1 MQKESRECNLLIPIC
16 IVATAGIG
24 LWALRHGL
32 VKQGS
37 FQEIIPSLRP
47 VAVCGVMPSAE
58 YVHGPHERNSDAQGI
73 VNAVVR
79 SHFRHLFR
87 LNGRSV
93 RILHMHTVINW
104 YEGFFVHRARV
115 ALIYILIVVSFF
127 AVFMPRFHLDA
138 SGDSLLL
145 ENDEDLRYYR
155 SIRARYGSDDYL
167 VITFSPEQDLFSVAA
182 LQDIQSLRDEL
193 AAMGGFSSVTTILDV
208 PLIDS
213 PRISL
218 DELRVE
224 VPTLLSERTDRELA
238 RQELTESS
246 LYRQLLTSIDGR
258 TTALLAKFQLDPA
271 YVELAHQRDV
281 LRERQL
287 TMTLTPDEK
296 HQIAILSKQISEKR
310 AVITYRQQADIAQV
324 REILDRY
331 REHAEIR
338 LGGIPMIVTDMLDYI
353 KRDVVVFGAGILL
366 FLIVLL
372 TAIFMRPRW
381 VILSMA
387 SCLMSVV
394 IMTGLLGLTD
404 FPVTVVSA
412 NFVALLLIFSLSITV
427 HLIVRYR
434 ELHVQHPDGE
444 QAWLVMTTMR
454 DKFLP
459 CLFTTLTTI
468 VAFASLLV
476 SGIRPVIDFGWMMV
490 AGLVVVMIM
499 AFTVFPAGLM
509 LLEAGSPQQR
519 RSITAM
525 ITGMLAGWVERRQI
539 IVAVVFLV
547 VGVISLYGMS
557 QITVENRFI
566 DNFKD
571 TTEIY
576 RGMVKI
582 DQELGGTTPLDVI
595 IDADPAYFIDESEV
609 ADNSEDAEFEDEFED
624 DFADEWADDIDSG
637 DLGATSY
644 WYNTFQL
651 RNVARVHDYLDSL
664 PETGKVLSIAT
675 AIDTLQTI
683 NDDEEVST
691 FWLSI
696 LYKKLPES
704 VKSVLFDP
712 FMSADGNQV
721 RFSIR
726 VFESNK
732 DLRRGELLD
741 KIRTHLTGE
750 MGYAP
755 ERVHLTGMLVL
766 YNNVLQSLYKSQIL
780 TLGFVFGVILIMFL
794 LLYRSLSLALI
805 ALVPNLLAA
814 AAVLGLMGLL
824 SIPLDIMTITIAAI
838 VIGIGVD
845 DTIHYLHRFKI
856 EYDIDQNYH
865 SAAQR
870 SHGSIG
876 RAMYYTSIIIS
887 IGFSI
892 LVLSNFLPT
901 IYFGILT
908 GFAMLF
914 AMVANLTI
922 LPLLLIWFRPLG
934 ETRNQA

>member
-1 MQKESRECNLLIPIC
+1 MQTVIDWYESLFIRRAKVGWIC
-16 IVATAGIG
+16 IVVVIG
-24 LWALRHGL
+24 
-32 VKQGS
+32 
-37 FQEIIPSLRP
+37 
-47 VAVCGVMPSAE
+47 
-58 YVHGPHERNSDAQGI
+58 
-73 VNAVVR
+73 
-79 SHFRHLFR
+79 
-87 LNGRSV
+87 
-93 RILHMHTVINW
+93 
-104 YEGFFVHRARV
+104 
-115 ALIYILIVVSFF
+115 FF
-127 AVFMPRFHLDA
+127 AVFAPRFHLDA

-155 SIRARYGSDDYL
+155 GIRARYGSDDYL
-167 VITFSPEQDLFSVAA
+167 VITYTPERDLFSTAELEQVRA
-182 LQDIQSLRDEL
+182 LRDEL
-193 AAMGGFSSVTTILDV
+193 AALDGFDSVTTLLDV

-218 DELRVE
+218 DELRAE

-238 RQELTESS
+238 RRELTESS
-246 LYRQLLTSIDGR
+246 LYRQLLTSVDGR
-258 TTALLAKFQLDPA
+258 TTALLAKFRLDSD
-271 YVELAHQRDV
+271 YVELLHRRDV
-281 LRERQL
+281 LREKQMTIQL
-287 TMTLTPDEK
+287 TSEEK
-296 HQIAILSKQISEKR
+296 RRMVALSAQISEQR
-310 AVITYRQQADIAQV
+310 ALLTYRQQADIAQV

-331 REHAEIR
+331 RAQAEIR

-353 KRDVVVFGAGILL
+353 KRDVVVFGAGILA

-372 TAIFMRPRW
+372 SAIFIRPRW
-381 VILSMA
+381 VILSMI
-387 SCLMSVV
+387 SCLASVI
-394 IMTGLLGLTD
+394 IMTGFLGLTD

-434 ELHVQHPDGE
+434 ELHAQHPDGD
-444 QAWLVMTTMR
+444 QAWLVVTTMR

-459 CLFTTLTTI
+459 CLFTALTTI

-476 SGIRPVIDFGWMMV
+476 SGIRPVMDFGWMMV
-490 AGLVVVMIM
+490 AGMVVVMIL

-509 LLEAGSPQQR
+509 LLDAGVPQHR
-519 RSITAM
+519 HSLTARITA
-525 ITGMLAGWVERRQI
+525 MLAGWVERRQK
-539 IVAVVFLV
+539 IVAAAFIM
-547 VGVISLYGMS
+547 VGVASVYGMS

-582 DQELGGTTPLDVI
+582 DQELGGTTPLDII
-595 IDADPAYFIDESEV
+595 IDADPAHFIADSEL
-609 ADNSEDAEFEDEFED
+609 ADVVSGDGFDDEFEDEFD
-624 DFADEWADDIDSG
+624 DEIADATDSS
-637 DLGATSY
+637 DLGSTSY

-651 RNVARVHDYLDSL
+651 RNVARVHEYLESL
-664 PETGKVLSIAT
+664 PETGKVLSMAT
-675 AIDTLQTI
+675 TIDTLQTI

-696 LYKKLPES
+696 LYKKLPDN
-704 VKSVLFDP
+704 VKSALFDP
-712 FMSADGNQV
+712 YLSADGNQV
-721 RFSIR
+721 RFSVR

-732 DLRRGELLD
+732 DLRRGVLLD
-741 KIRTHLTGE
+741 TIRTHLIGE
-750 MGYAP
+750 LGYAP
-755 ERVHLTGMLVL
+755 ERVRLTGMLVL
-766 YNNVLQSLYKSQIL
+766 YNNVLQSLYESQIM
-780 TLGFVFGVILIMFL
+780 TLGFVFGVILLMFL
-794 LLYRSLSLALI
+794 LLYRSLSVALI

-814 AAVLGLMGLL
+814 GAVLGLMGLL
-824 SIPLDIMTITIAAI
+824 GIPLDIMTITIAAI

-845 DTIHYLHRFKI
+845 DTIHYLHRFRI
-856 EYDIDQNYH
+856 EYAVDRDYH

-934 ETRNQA
+934 KA